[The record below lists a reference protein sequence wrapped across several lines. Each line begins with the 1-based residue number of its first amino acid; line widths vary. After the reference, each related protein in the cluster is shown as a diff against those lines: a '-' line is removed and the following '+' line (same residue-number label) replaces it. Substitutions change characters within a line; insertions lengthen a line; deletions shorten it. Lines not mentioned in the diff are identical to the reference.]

1 MLWLGFAVVIICIIV
16 GARLSGVAMGFS
28 GGAGLL
34 ILVFI
39 FGLKPSS
46 PPVDVLLIILA
57 VGGMAATLQ
66 AAGGLDYLVSIAE
79 KILRRAPN
87 RITIMGPVVTF
98 FFTVFTG
105 TSYVALAVF
114 PVISEVALDAKVRGE
129 RPMSISLIASQ
140 HGISASPV
148 SASTATLVALLAGA
162 GLTLGQVMLVA
173 VPSIFLAVLL
183 GAFAVYKKG
192 VDLENDPIF
201 QAKVASG
208 EIKLTTE
215 GRKKYSPTREAKLSV
230 AIFAVAI
237 IAIVILGSF
246 KSLLPNWQ
254 IDGKTVTLSIPHT
267 IEMIGLAASCL
278 IVLACRVKPSS
289 IATNSVFSAGM
300 TGVIAIFGIAWMT
313 DTFFLAHKATF
324 IAILGELVQAYP
336 WLFAFALF
344 FMAALLLSQGA
355 TTRSLMPVGISL
367 GIPMPFLV
375 AMAPAVNGLFFIPA
389 TGSAIAAMTFDR
401 SGTTRIGS
409 FILNHS
415 FMLPGIITCAASVI
429 IGFGIASLVF

>member
-16 GARLSGVAMGFS
+16 GARLSGVAMGFA

-246 KSLLPNWQ
+246 KSLLP
-254 IDGKTVTLSIPHT
+254 K
-267 IEMIGLAASCL
+267 LAD
-278 IVLACRVKPSS
+278 RRK
-289 IATNSVFSAGM
+289 N
-300 TGVIAIFGIAWMT
+300 
-313 DTFFLAHKATF
+313 
-324 IAILGELVQAYP
+324 
-336 WLFAFALF
+336 
-344 FMAALLLSQGA
+344 
-355 TTRSLMPVGISL
+355 RN
-367 GIPMPFLV
+367 PFH
-375 AMAPAVNGLFFIPA
+375 PA
-389 TGSAIAAMTFDR
+389 R
-401 SGTTRIGS
+401 Y
-409 FILNHS
+409 
-415 FMLPGIITCAASVI
+415 
-429 IGFGIASLVF
+429 